1 MPDSFFATKSR
12 KRKRV
17 NFKDSGTSSNS
28 RKVLKTSN
36 GRVSAKTKVK
46 TKTRKAD
53 EDLHSDETG
62 SQALDDLDMRAD
74 EVDPNESGEEDAGET
89 PAEKRLRLAKL
100 YLESVKEDLGPSLTP
115 SLTALAFSLW
125 FLLRNKRTERLM
137 RQKSTRS

>member
-28 RKVLKTSN
+28 RKVFKTSN

-46 TKTRKAD
+46 SRAAD
-53 EDLHSDETG
+53 EDLHSDESG
-62 SQALDDLDMRAD
+62 SQALDDLDLRAD

-125 FLLRNKRTERLM
+125 LLLRNKRTQRLM